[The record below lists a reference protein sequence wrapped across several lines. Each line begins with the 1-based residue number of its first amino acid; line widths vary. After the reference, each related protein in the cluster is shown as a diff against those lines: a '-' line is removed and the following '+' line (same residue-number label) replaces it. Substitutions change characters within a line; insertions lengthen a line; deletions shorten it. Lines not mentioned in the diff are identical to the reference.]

1 MKQNMI
7 IRIFNALLFG
17 TWLLVCIHSAQ
28 AQPSNQNPELLLQY
42 GHTEDIVGVP
52 AISPDGRLVAAIDG
66 GREVLVWD
74 IEAGRLLRR
83 LKPVLEVDDGGTV
96 NRGDSPKVSY
106 GKAIFSPDGK
116 LLAATGHGSATIWD
130 VESGRLLRVIR
141 DIGRVFIAELDD
153 LLFSPDGKFLY
164 LVDDGGGAIPYDVAS
179 GTPLRQKVEFGTLSR
194 FGFSRALAVAADGHA
209 VAVAGRKI
217 LAANAGAPA
226 SELHWVRL
234 IEGASGKELLAIE
247 HVVPLLDRARLAL
260 KGSDYPVAVALSPD
274 GKTLALGGE
283 GAVWL
288 HDAASG
294 RELHRIELTDDV
306 AAGVGF
312 SPDGRLLAI
321 SGSRDFSIRL
331 MDAASGKQRAILA
344 NPKVLEQST
353 SIGRTVGGYS
363 KVAFM
368 PDGRRLIAT
377 SSRGS
382 LRLIDLDRGDTV
394 RFMGG
399 QTDRT
404 HRIAASRDGRKLAV
418 AGQFGNMIRVW
429 NFDHGRPGATFAM
442 HTGAIQGMTFM
453 PDNRHG
459 VSWTANGEVRL
470 WDAATGRVI
479 RSFDHRNANKGQALD
494 SAKCGKLV
502 FIATYEENVISAAV
516 SADGRFLATS
526 GLDCTLRVWEIA
538 TGREIRRFD
547 GIFHA
552 VALSNDGRWL
562 AARILN
568 EGHPL
573 RLWEISNGTEL
584 PAIGEAS
591 SALIFFD
598 EKNRLVFSGLQTP
611 TALAV
616 WDVAQARAVARHEG
630 MNKSALPL
638 WSTDGRIVAMM
649 TTLTDKIAEPVQIV
663 DLASGRGT
671 SVATPGHRGRPLA
684 LAVVPGGCCLAIAGD
699 SGVIQLVDQSSGELI
714 ASLVSVREDGDWLA
728 DAVRSNRAWSGDDW
742 IVVTPDGLFDGPT
755 TMFNKLLWRFSERLW
770 DIAPGEAFF
779 NEFYRPGLLAEI
791 MAGARP
797 KAPRSLAEVDRRQ
810 PQVALQVAG
819 GTERQARVRVDVKEA
834 APGLGRSA
842 GSGVRDV
849 RLFRNGSLVKRWAG
863 DVAGGAGVLEASVP
877 IIAGENRFT
886 AYAFNRD
893 NIKSGDARAQ
903 VTGADSLKRPATAWV
918 LAFGINRYAN
928 RAFDLNFSV
937 ADAQAFAEQ
946 IGQGQTQL
954 GRYQKVNLVSLKDAE
969 ATKANLLSALRRLA
983 GKDSGPVPKG
993 APKALAELK
1002 PAQPEDAVF
1011 IFFAGHGLADGPRFY
1026 LVPHDLGY
1034 MGDPEQFDEKARATV
1049 FRHAVSDQE
1058 LEAALETLDAE
1069 RITLTIDACHSGQ
1082 ALEAEERRRGPMN
1095 AKGLAQLAYEK
1106 GMYVIT
1112 AAQSHQAALEF
1123 GQLGHGLLTYA
1134 LVKEGLAQGQ
1144 ADRQPQDGRVEIR
1157 EWLDY
1162 ASARV
1167 PQLQLEAMRATAQR
1181 GRNVAVVRG
1190 EEKLADV
1197 LQRTLQQPRVFYRR
1211 EPERTPFVIGGK

>member
-1 MKQNMI
+1 MKQSLI
-7 IRIFNALLFG
+7 IRISRASLLG
-17 TWLLVCIHSAQ
+17 TWLLICINSQ
-28 AQPSNQNPELLLQY
+28 AQPVKQNPELLLQY

-83 LKPVLEVDDGGTV
+83 LKPVLEVDVGRSV
-96 NRGDSPKVSY
+96 SRGEPRASY
-106 GKAIFSPDGK
+106 SGAAFSPDGK
-116 LLAATGHGSATIWD
+116 LLAASGHGSATIWD
-130 VESGRLLRVIR
+130 VESGEQLRVIR
-141 DIGRVFIAELDD
+141 DVGRMFREAPDD
-153 LLFSPDGKFLY
+153 LAFSPDGKLLY
-164 LVDDGGGAIPYDVAS
+164 LVDSGGGAIPYDVSS
-179 GTPLRQKVEFGTLSR
+179 GAPLRQKVEIGAFSR
-194 FGFSRALAVAADGHA
+194 YGYPRALAVAADGRA

-217 LAANAGAPA
+217 LAANGGVPA
-226 SELHWVRL
+226 SELHWARL
-234 IEGASGKELLAIE
+234 IEGSSGKALLTLE
-247 HVVPLLDRARLAL
+247 HVVPRLDRRRLSL
-260 KGSDYPVAVALSPD
+260 KGSEYPVAVALSPD

-288 HDAASG
+288 HEAANG

-306 AAGVGF
+306 AAGVSF

-321 SGSRDFSIRL
+321 AGSRDFSIRL
-331 MDAASGKQRAILA
+331 MDVASGKPRAILA
-344 NPKVLEQST
+344 NPQVLEQST

-368 PDGRRLIAT
+368 PDGRRLMAT

-382 LRLIDLDRGDTV
+382 LRLIDIDRGDTV

-399 QTDRT
+399 LTDRT

-429 NFDHGRPGATFAM
+429 NFDHGRPGATFAI

-453 PDNRHG
+453 PDSRHG
-459 VSWTANGEVRL
+459 VSWSANGEVSL

-479 RSFDHRNANKGQALD
+479 RSFDHRNANKGQAWD
-494 SAKCGKLV
+494 AAKCGKLIFV
-502 FIATYEENVISAAV
+502 AAYEENVISAAV

-526 GLDCTLRVWEIA
+526 GFDCTLRVWEVA

-547 GIFHA
+547 GFFHA

-562 AARILN
+562 AARFRDK
-568 EGHPL
+568 GHPL
-573 RLWEISNGTEL
+573 RLWDVADGAEL
-584 PAIGEAS
+584 PAINEEAS
-591 SALIFFD
+591 ASVLFFD
-598 EKNRLVFSGLQTP
+598 ERNRLVFSGSQTA
-611 TALAV
+611 TALSV
-616 WDVAQARAVARHEG
+616 WDVAQARAVARHED

-638 WSTDGRIVAMM
+638 WSTDGRIVATMN
-649 TTLTDKIAEPVQIV
+649 TVTDTIAEPVQFV
-663 DLASGRGT
+663 DLASGRRA
-671 SVATPGHRGRPLA
+671 SVSTPGHRGRPLA
-684 LAVVPGGCCLAIAGD
+684 LAVVPGGCCLALAGD
-699 SGVIQLVDQSSGELI
+699 TGVIQLIDPSRGELI
-714 ASLVSVREDGDWLA
+714 ASLVSVRDDGDWLA
-728 DAVRSNRAWSGDDW
+728 EAARSNRPWTGDDW

-755 TMFNKLLWRFSERLW
+755 ATFNKLLWRFSGRLG
-770 DIAPGEAFF
+770 DVAPAEAFF

-791 MAGARP
+791 MAGIRP
-797 KAPRSLAEVDRRQ
+797 KAPRNLAEVDRRQ
-810 PQVALQVAG
+810 VQVALRVAG
-819 GTERQARVRVDVKEA
+819 GTGRLVRVRVEVKEA
-834 APGLGRSA
+834 PAGGGRTG

-849 RLFRNGSLVKRWAG
+849 RLFRNGSLVKLWAG
-863 DVAGGAGVLEASVP
+863 EVAGGAAVLEASVP
-877 IIAGENRFT
+877 IVAGENRFT

-893 NIKSGDARAQ
+893 NIKSADARAA

-918 LAFGINRYAN
+918 LAFGINHYAN

-946 IGQGQTQL
+946 IGQGQMQL

-969 ATKANLLSALRRLA
+969 ATKANLLSALRRLS

-1011 IFFAGHGLADGPRFY
+1011 IFFAGHGLAEGPRFY

-1058 LEAALETLDAE
+1058 LEAALESLDAE
-1069 RITLTIDACHSGQ
+1069 RLVLTIDACHSGQ

-1095 AKGLAQLAYEK
+1095 SKGLAQLAYEK

-1144 ADRQPQDGRVEIR
+1144 ADRQPQDGRIEVR

-1167 PQLQLEAMRATAQR
+1167 PQLQVEAMRATAQ
-1181 GRNVAVVRG
+1181 GGGNVPVIRG
-1190 EEKLADV
+1190 EEKLADF

-1211 EPERTPFVIGGK
+1211 EPERSSFVIGGK